1 MLENTMNSRD
11 LRAKRA
17 NLWEQA
23 KALLDRA
30 ETEDRKLSAE
40 ERTQF
45 ESLDAEMTDL
55 GERIE
60 DQEALESTHW
70 GEPVAGSWTNGV
82 LSAGARIVTAQPSDV
97 LDEVERQ
104 RLMNAYL
111 RHGAM
116 GMDPDD
122 WRAFH
127 RASYRAIDGPVYQN
141 AQGTTSGP
149 AGGFTVRESWRAAV
163 IEATKAFGGMRQ
175 VAEVITTEDGAPYHF
190 MTADDTSNVGAII
203 AENQA
208 VSETSVTWGMRTLQ
222 SFMYTSNYVP
232 VSYQLLRDSS
242 VDVEAYLTRIFATR
256 VGRITNTHFSTGS
269 GVNQP
274 QGIATASTSGVTAAA
289 QAAVTFDELVDLEHS
304 VDPSYRGM
312 PGVRF
317 MFNDTTLRELKQL
330 KDGEGRYLWLPGTT
344 SGEPATLLGYRYV
357 INQDVASMATGAKAI
372 FFGDLSAY
380 KIRDVRDMMVLRL
393 EELHALNG
401 QVTFLMFESHDGG
414 LIDAGQNPVKHITM
428 A

>member
-1 MLENTMNSRD
+1 MNSRD
-11 LRAKRA
+11 LRDKRA
-17 NLWEQA
+17 TLWEQA

-40 ERTQF
+40 ERETF
-45 ESLDAEMTDL
+45 NRLDEEMTDL

-60 DQEALESTHW
+60 TQEHLESTHW
-70 GEPVAGSWTNGV
+70 TEPAAENRAVVPASARLVAAT
-82 LSAGARIVTAQPSDV
+82 PSDV
-97 LDEVERQ
+97 IDEVERH
-104 RLMNAYL
+104 RLMDSYL
-111 RHGAM
+111 RYGAQL
-116 GMDPDD
+116 MDPDD
-122 WRAFH
+122 FRAFH
-127 RASYRAIDGPVYQN
+127 RVSYQSINAPVYQN

-149 AGGFTVRESWRAAV
+149 SGGFLVRESWRAAV
-163 IEATKAFGGMRQ
+163 VEATKAFGGMREI
-175 VAEVITTEDGAPYHF
+175 AEVITTADGGPYHF
-190 MTADDTSNVGAII
+190 MTADDTSNVGSII
-203 AENQA
+203 AENQT
-208 VSETSVTWGMRTLQ
+208 VSETSVTWGVRTLQ
-222 SFMYTSNYVP
+222 AYMYTTGYVP
-232 VSYQLLRDSS
+232 VSYQLLQDSAIDIES
-242 VDVEAYLTRIFATR
+242 YLTRIFATR
-256 VGRITNTHFSTGS
+256 LGRILNTHFTTGT

-289 QAAVTFDELVDLEHS
+289 QAAVTFDELIDLEHS

-312 PGVRF
+312 QGVRF

-330 KDGEGRYLWLPGTT
+330 KDGEGRPLWMPGTT
-344 SGEPATLLGYRYV
+344 TGEPSTLLGYRYV
-357 INQDVASMATGAKAI
+357 INQDVASMATGNKAI

-401 QVTFLMFESHDGG
+401 QVTFLAFSRHDGG